1 MALNPLIKRALKIV
15 GGIALTI
22 AILTTCV
29 TFINHRA
36 MMKAKRFYD
45 SVAIG
50 ESAEKVIARA
60 ESERAIVAISTTGS
74 SAHILFHG
82 FVFDHAVCR
91 IDIENQRVKGKE
103 FSGLQ
108 D

>member
-1 MALNPLIKRALKIV
+1 MTLKPLIKRALKII

-22 AILTTCV
+22 AVLSTCV
-29 TFINHRA
+29 IFINYRA
-36 MMKAKRFYD
+36 LMKAQRFSD
-45 SVAIG
+45 SVTIG
-50 ESAEKVIARA
+50 ESAERVIARA
-60 ESERAIVAISTTGS
+60 ESERAIVVISTTGS
-74 SAHILFHG
+74 SAHVLFHG

-103 FSGLQ
+103 FRGLR